1 MLSTNRRIAVLA
13 EGSLDFH
20 FGKTAISIL
29 RYQPE
34 SVVCVIDRDHAGLT
48 AQQVL
53 GLGGAI
59 PVCANVEEALRLD
72 PTELLIGIAPRGG
85 GLPDSWRAEI
95 LRALSSG
102 LDVVSGLHFMLGED
116 REFQAAAQRHGAR
129 ILDVRKSPEGL
140 QVARLRARRPGACVV
155 TFVGSDCAVGKM
167 TAALEM
173 HAAAA
178 RMGVRSSFVAT
189 GQTGIMLAGHG
200 IAVDRVIGDFMA
212 GALEELV
219 VEAAEEADLVF
230 VEGQG
235 SLLHP
240 GYSGVTL
247 ALIHGSAPD
256 AMVLVHPPSR
266 RSIDGYGLPI
276 PPLDRL
282 ITIYEEAAG
291 WVKPARVAAIA
302 LNTRDLDPGGTETAI
317 RDAEALTGLPATDP
331 VKFGG
336 ERLVQALIREGAV
349 SALTGKQ

>member
-48 AQQVL
+48 AQQIL

-116 REFQAAAQRHGAR
+116 REFQAAAQRHGAH

-189 GQTGIMLAGHG
+189 GQ
-200 IAVDRVIGDFMA
+200 IGDFMA